1 MESGRLDEFQQVVAL
16 VFHLA
21 NVTQAQG
28 DRLDERITTKQ
39 WMALISVFHLEDGRA
54 TCSEAARL
62 MGCTKQNAKQLVD
75 ALVRKGYLAT
85 AANPA
90 DRRAVLLQPTQA
102 GATVAS
108 ELYARRADALGEAAG
123 ILDGDETRELHRLL
137 RKLADG
143 LTPGWD
149 GYERAAA
156 WEARA

>member
-21 NVTQAQG
+21 NVAQTQG

-54 TCSEAARL
+54 TCSEVARL
-62 MGCTKQNAKQLVD
+62 MGCTKQNAKQLMD